1 MSSGACN
8 QIILYY
14 RDKTRVQMFDFVT
27 NMEILKQGTAR
38 GFVLGKIGSGNRG
51 LLS

>member
-1 MSSGACN
+1 MRSGACN

-27 NMEILKQGTAR
+27 NMEILKQG
-38 GFVLGKIGSGNRG
+38 FVLGKIGSGNRG